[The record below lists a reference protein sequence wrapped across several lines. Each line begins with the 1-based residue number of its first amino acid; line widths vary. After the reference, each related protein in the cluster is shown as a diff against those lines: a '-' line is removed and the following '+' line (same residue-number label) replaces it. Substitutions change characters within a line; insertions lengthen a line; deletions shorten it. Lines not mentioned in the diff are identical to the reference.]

1 MTQFGGGRL
10 VGGRREEEM
19 SGAVER
25 ALRCLGRGFDVACD
39 FRPEYCR
46 GQERLVV
53 MNEDEKREL
62 AVPGFGLF
70 KDVSVNVKCDKGDRV
85 RYQSDVLEFN
95 QMSELFNHRSSL
107 AGKIPSGLFN
117 YTFAFDGSTWAQDA
131 SNTKFLAMD
140 GYFITLFELR
150 IEHQPLA
157 LVDHVVKAVPST
169 WDPCAIARFIEN
181 YGTHIIVGLG
191 VGGQDVVYV
200 KQDQSSSLPPSELKQ
215 QLDKLG
221 DQLFTGTC
229 ALPPFYWKSKEHKL
243 KVPEAFN
250 VFDLQKNGVKGVA
263 PVVCKDG
270 VTVMCCKRGGDT
282 SASSHG
288 EWLLTVSSLPDII
301 NFTFLPITSLLK
313 GVPGNGFLSHAI
325 NLYLRYKPPLS
336 DLHYFLDFQSHKHW
350 APMHH
355 DLPLGPIS
363 NRSMPTP
370 ALTFSRMSPKL
381 YVNTSQVTVGRRP
394 VTGMRLHLEGKK
406 NDRLAVHLEH
416 LSHTPAFLGA
426 QPDQAPLW
434 RGSDVIADERYY
446 EPVQR
451 KKFARVC
458 TAPVKYDPRWATD
471 GGGATAFVV
480 TGAQLAVEAHESTS
494 VLHLRLLYSEVRGCV
509 VGRSQWQRCPSCLS
523 QKLGFFSAVSGSLSG
538 GLDREKQPVPEA
550 VVDSAVF
557 PSGPPAPVGEQKLLR
572 FVATSHLCKGPQHSP
587 GHWLVTGAKL
597 DVEKGKI
604 RLACQVLSP
613 RLYL

>member
-1 MTQFGGGRL
+1 MTVFGGGRL

-19 SGAVER
+19 SGVVER
-25 ALRCLGRGFDVACD
+25 ALTCLGRGFDVSCD

-46 GQERLVV
+46 GKERLVV
-53 MNEDEKREL
+53 INEDEKREL
-62 AVPGFGLF
+62 AVPGFGLC
-70 KDVSVNVKCDKGDRV
+70 KDVSVDVKCDKGDRV

-117 YTFAFDGSTWAQDA
+117 YAFAFDGSTWAQDA

-181 YGTHIIVGLG
+181 YGTHIIVGLS

-221 DQLFTGTC
+221 DQLFTGSC

-250 VFDLQKNGVKGVA
+250 VFDLHKNGVKGVA

-288 EWLLTVSSLPDII
+288 EWLLTVSSVPDII

-313 GVPGNGFLSHAI
+313 GVPGYGFLSHAI
-325 NLYLRYKPPLS
+325 NLYIRYKPPLS
-336 DLHYFLDFQSHKHW
+336 DLHYFLDFQSHKFW
-350 APMHH
+350 APMHN

-370 ALTFSRMSPKL
+370 ALTFSHMSPKL
-381 YVNTSQVTVGRRP
+381 YVNTYQVTVGRRP

-406 NDRLAVHLEH
+406 NDRSPRTPVTHACIPRSTARSGAAVAGNGRDRRRAVLRAGPAEEVRAGVHCAGEVRPPVGDRWPRSDRVRRHRSSACRGGPRVHQRAAPQAAVLRGARFRRRPVAVAAGPVLPFSEAGLLLVGERLAVRRLGQGKAAWPGSRGGLSCVSVGPTGASGEAKAAQVCGH
-416 LSHTPAFLGA
+416 LSPVPGPSA
-426 QPDQAPLW
+426 QPWPLAGDGCEAG
-434 RGSDVIADERYY
+434 RGE
-446 EPVQR
+446 
-451 KKFARVC
+451 
-458 TAPVKYDPRWATD
+458 
-471 GGGATAFVV
+471 
-480 TGAQLAVEAHESTS
+480 
-494 VLHLRLLYSEVRGCV
+494 
-509 VGRSQWQRCPSCLS
+509 
-523 QKLGFFSAVSGSLSG
+523 
-538 GLDREKQPVPEA
+538 
-550 VVDSAVF
+550 
-557 PSGPPAPVGEQKLLR
+557 GE
-572 FVATSHLCKGPQHSP
+572 
-587 GHWLVTGAKL
+587 
-597 DVEKGKI
+597 D
-604 RLACQVLSP
+604 
-613 RLYL
+613 